1 MILSGA
7 RIGGKTALKCY
18 NIQNYDW
25 SEMMSKGKKLITL
38 FWSMIYI
45 STFTFGG
52 GFVIVTFMKRKFVD
66 DLKWID
72 EQEMLDLTAI
82 SQSSPGAIAVNAAI
96 LVGWRVAGFLGMLVA
111 VFGTIIPPMLILS
124 IISLFYKAFAANKYV
139 ALTLKGMQAGVA
151 AVILDVV
158 FSLGQNV
165 VKERSW
171 ITIAVMV
178 IAFVATFIFDINV
191 IYIVIGATIIGIGR
205 ELLRQKKEASK

>member
-1 MILSGA
+1 
-7 RIGGKTALKCY
+7 
-18 NIQNYDW
+18 
-25 SEMMSKGKKLITL
+25 MSKGKKLFTL